1 MTGARRPRGLEA
13 RSLVALARADFLER
27 VRRGSFLVVLALAI
41 WAAYVFL
48 PPNHARYVTLQFD
61 GHRGTYNS
69 AWIGTLVA
77 MQCTVFVG
85 FAGFYLIKNAVAR
98 DRETGV
104 GAVLATTPLSRIEYA
119 IGKWLSNLA
128 VLASMVAVVAVAAGV
143 MQIARGEDL
152 QVNPLALFAP
162 FVWLTL
168 PAMSLL
174 AALALVFEMVPWLRG
189 GLGNVGFFFLW
200 IAGLSSPL
208 LNRSGVFDV
217 VGLSTVIPAIE
228 RGVHAVHPGYVVGS
242 RHFNMGFN
250 FRSGDGSWDLVT
262 FPWTGIEWTGGIIA
276 PRAGLVAVALGLTLV
291 AALLFDRFDTATV
304 PRRANRKSRGPA
316 PAARAEAAL
325 TEAGASALR
334 SPTLTFARLPAIG
347 RIRPGLLGLTVAEV
361 VLMVRGVGPWWKLA
375 GAGLIVAGFVA
386 PLAMART
393 GFLSAAL
400 VWPLTTWSALGHRES
415 RHHTEGLVFS
425 TPRPASRVFLA
436 QWVAGTLCAVAI
448 GLGPLVRGVMT
459 GDTLPVAAQ
468 LAGSMFVPALALA
481 CGAWS
486 GSARLFE
493 VIYVLVWYAGPLQRA
508 SFLDYTGMHG
518 TTPSRVLAWGALAA
532 GLLALAMVG
541 RRLRSRG

>member
-1 MTGARRPRGLEA
+1 MTRARRPRGLGA

-27 VRRGSFLVVLALAI
+27 VRRGGFLVVIALAI

-61 GHRGTYNS
+61 GHRGIYNS

-104 GAVLATTPLSRIEYA
+104 GAVLATTPMSRIEYA

-143 MQIARGEDL
+143 MQIARAEDPRID
-152 QVNPLALFAP
+152 PLVLLAP

-208 LNRSGVFDV
+208 LNRTGVFDV

-228 RGVHAVHPGYVVGS
+228 RAVHAIHPGYVVGS
-242 RHFNMGFN
+242 RHFSMGFN
-250 FRSGDGSWDLVT
+250 FRFGDGSWDLVT
-262 FPWTGIEWTGGIIA
+262 FPWTGIEWTGAILA
-276 PRAGLVAVALGLTLV
+276 PRAGLVAVALGLTLG

-304 PRRANRKSRGPA
+304 PRRASRKSQRQVP
-316 PAARAEAAL
+316 AEAAL

-347 RIRPGLLGLTVAEV
+347 RIRPGFLGLTVAEV
-361 VLMVRGVGPWWKLA
+361 GLMVRGVGPWWKLA
-375 GAGLIVAGFVA
+375 AAGLMVAGFVA

-393 GFLSAAL
+393 GFVSAAL
-400 VWPLTTWSALGHRES
+400 IWPLTTWSALGHRES

-425 TPRPASRVFLA
+425 TPRPTFRVFLA
-436 QWVAGTLCAVAI
+436 QWVAGTLCAIAI

-459 GDTLPVAAQ
+459 GDTLLVAAQ
-468 LAGSMFVPALALA
+468 FAGSMFVPALALA

-532 GLLALAMVG
+532 GLLALTMVG